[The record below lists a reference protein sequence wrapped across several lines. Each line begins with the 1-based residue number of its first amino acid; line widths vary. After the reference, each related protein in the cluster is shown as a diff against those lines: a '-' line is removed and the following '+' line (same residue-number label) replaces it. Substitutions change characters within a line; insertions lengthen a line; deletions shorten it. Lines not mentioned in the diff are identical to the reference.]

1 MSEESDQECMR
12 NKVREQQQNRENHG
26 GTVTRVVP
34 IVLPDGSTISG
45 DIHSSTDLK
54 NIAHENKLSKF
65 EEGIE
70 NIHIEISEK
79 VIEISEN
86 VEMISEL
93 QAESQ
98 TDMIENVVKGGQ
110 NEPSKAN
117 TFLPPIMQ
125 NSNFVQKSKLQAKR
139 ENHGTDKVNRL

>member
-1 MSEESDQECMR
+1 MSEESDQ
-12 NKVREQQQNRENHG
+12 QQQNRENHG
-26 GTVTRVVP
+26 GAVTRVVP

-117 TFLPPIMQ
+117 T
-125 NSNFVQKSKLQAKR
+125 
-139 ENHGTDKVNRL
+139 